1 MTISVERSVYGF
13 GSPPNALIR
22 KKVVLDGGNR
32 YLKFF
37 DSYNRV
43 QILPSNI
50 KQLESWEDAQADEKS
65 ILIGYEG
72 QRYAVGQVAIDL
84 GGQPIFERDK
94 TQLAWLLAL
103 VALEPNPGQS
113 SVLVEKMTVAL
124 PDSRN
129 QEAIAAIKQIE
140 GIKEFSRNGID
151 LVANVKKVEP
161 VDECF
166 PAYKFAKTKGLFR
179 APNKINGIL
188 DLGGGTGIGR
198 LFTSNGTLI
207 RGADVILPGT
217 FKLAAHI
224 AAALTPQLGH
234 SANLGLIMDAIADGS
249 YCYGTSEINFEPI
262 FQKCREQ
269 WIGEIR
275 SKLKVAWT
283 TQLSDLGE
291 VLIIG
296 GSASLAQPLV
306 EATKGRFK
314 IASHPSV
321 PNFAQLI
328 SLYGMASE

>member
-1 MTISVERSVYGF
+1 MTISVDRPFNGF
-13 GSPPNALIR
+13 GHPPNVLLR

-37 DSYNRV
+37 DPLNRV
-43 QILPSNI
+43 RVIPSNI
-50 KQLESWEDAQADEKS
+50 KQLESWEDAQPDEKS
-65 ILIGYEG
+65 VVVGFEE
-72 QRYAVGQVAIDL
+72 QRYAIGQVAIEL
-84 GGQPIFERDK
+84 GGQPVFEGNKCD
-94 TQLAWLLAL
+94 LAWLLAL
-103 VALEPNPGQS
+103 VAIEPNPGQS
-113 SVLVEKMTVAL
+113 SVLIETMVVAL

-129 QEAIAAIKQIE
+129 QQAIAAIKRIE

-234 SANLGLIMDAIADGS
+234 SANLGLIMDAIENGS
-249 YCYGTSEINFEPI
+249 FCYGSTEINFEPI
-262 FQKCREQ
+262 YQKSREQ
-269 WIGEIR
+269 WISEIR
-275 SKLKVAWT
+275 SKLKIAWT
-283 TQLSDLGE
+283 TQISDLGE

-296 GSASLAQPLV
+296 GSATLAQPLV
-306 EATKGRFK
+306 EATKQRFK
-314 IASHPSV
+314 VAFHPSV
-321 PNFAQLI
+321 PNFSQLI
-328 SLYGMASE
+328 SVYGMGME